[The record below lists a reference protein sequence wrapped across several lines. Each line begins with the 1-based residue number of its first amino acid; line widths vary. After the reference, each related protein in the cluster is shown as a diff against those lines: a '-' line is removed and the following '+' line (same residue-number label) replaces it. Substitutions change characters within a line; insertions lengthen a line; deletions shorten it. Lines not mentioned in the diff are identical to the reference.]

1 MCLTLAVISVKL
13 ALNTDKDKLQEKDKI
28 LSFKQNKEAYPYREK
43 KKEIFSY
50 STLQRNKFSLKFLK
64 TKITTVKRS
73 FPQREKLTF
82 SFFSNLVLFQDTDNS
97 QNSSGRKGTIFKHL
111 YQF

>member
-13 ALNTDKDKLQEKDKI
+13 DLNTHKGKLEEKDKI

-43 KKEIFSY
+43 KGISSY

-97 QNSSGRKGTIFKHL
+97 QNSSGRKGTIFRHL